1 MLHIE
6 PYHDADR
13 LQTAALIYAAVLRQV
28 PARAPSEPPP
38 SVASVLSAVA
48 LEARRQPGAQL
59 RGEAG

>member
-13 LQTAALIYAAVLRQV
+13 LQTAALIYAAFCDKFQ
-28 PARAPSEPPP
+28 RAPSEPPP